1 MVKNSKG
8 KKNTAHY
15 VNVSVKW
22 AFFSDSFGLRF
33 FSYAPARCAKKA
45 ALCQEKYRE
54 NIFHSNSP
62 QSHVCTDAPRWQRA
76 AHTHSRRHR
85 QTCTLPLCSPSHPLK
100 TREDE
105 KKRWITRERLR
116 TDRWRGGGRK
126 NFEKLLRHD
135 GCYERKKQKHLM
147 HKKKNEAPQRPSVV
161 TQLYRI
167 NTKTRMHVRILT
179 GALYEIKHI
188 MCWTSSC
195 ACSLVARLSG
205 GTRTWTLQLFLSL
218 NCLNQINK
226 NVFYFRFT
234 LILKRLSSLQVAR
247 GVNAL
252 LRSTDCRVRICIE
265 TTFLC
270 FTHQVNNQ
278 WLQKWEWQQQAYSLV
293 RFRWENYLENIVV

>member
-1 MVKNSKG
+1 MVKNSIG
-8 KKNTAHY
+8 KQKH
-15 VNVSVKW
+15 
-22 AFFSDSFGLRF
+22 
-33 FSYAPARCAKKA
+33 
-45 ALCQEKYRE
+45 
-54 NIFHSNSP
+54 
-62 QSHVCTDAPRWQRA
+62 
-76 AHTHSRRHR
+76 
-85 QTCTLPLCSPSHPLK
+85 CTLRKRLSEVGFFLWFFRPSVLLLLTCQVCKKSCTLSRKVQREYFSFQQPTKSRVHGRTEVTTSRPHTLQTSQTNMYITSLFSVSPFENPRGWKEAVNH
-100 TREDE
+100 TRAP
-105 KKRWITRERLR
+105 
-116 TDRWRGGGRK
+116 GRK

-205 GTRTWTLQLFLSL
+205 GTRTWTLQHFISL

-252 LRSTDCRVRICIE
+252 LRSTDCRVRICIQS
-265 TTFLC
+265 TFLC
-270 FTHQVNNQ
+270 FTHQINNQ
-278 WLQKWEWQQQAYSLV
+278 WLPTWEWQQVS
-293 RFRWENYLENIVV
+293 